1 MLPESIIRYC
11 NYQPRCHKEVRS
23 KLYELG
29 YSKEDVENYIS
40 ELIGNNLLNEE
51 RYARAIARGKFRIKK
66 WGRIKIIQQLRQ
78 NRISEY
84 CIKKGLSEIDTSEYF
99 DTAKKLAERRMEK
112 KNLKNNKEIKNNI
125 YKYLIQKGYESN
137 LVIEIINDILNEEI
151 N

>member
-11 NYQPRCHKEVRS
+11 NYQPRCHQEVRN
-23 KLYELG
+23 KLFALG

-40 ELIGNNLLNEE
+40 ELIGNDLLNEE

-84 CIKKGLSEIDTSEYF
+84 CIKKGLSEIDANEYF
-99 DTAKKLAERRMEK
+99 DTAKRLAQKRIEEK
-112 KNLKNNKEIKNNI
+112 KLNNKEIKNNI

-137 LVIEIINDILNEEI
+137 LVIEIINDINNKEV